1 MALLLAVGVA
11 PDRYPGG
18 LAFVVP
24 GLAGTALP
32 YALAQCVWPTWLGA
46 ADRLIQSAAAHTLGI
61 FLAHYVVYYVLVDR
75 AGVAGTAPG
84 AVALPI
90 ALLTAVALAAVA
102 PRVPQPPWSLR
113 TGRRRRPSPEPAT
126 GGAAGPLPTR

>member
-1 MALLLAVGVA
+1 
-11 PDRYPGG
+11 
-18 LAFVVP
+18 
-24 GLAGTALP
+24 
-32 YALAQCVWPTWLGA
+32 
-46 ADRLIQSAAAHTLGI
+46 LIQSAAAHTLGI

>member
-1 MALLLAVGVA
+1 VA

-24 GLAGTALP
+24 GLAGTALL

-46 ADRLIQSAAAHTLGI
+46 ADRLIQSATAHTLGI

-75 AGVAGTAPG
+75 AGVAGTVPG

-102 PRVPQPPWSLR
+102 PRVPQPRWSPR
-113 TGRRRRPSPEPAT
+113 TGRRRRPSPEPTA
-126 GGAAGPLPTR
+126 GDAAVTLPTP